1 MRNSFI
7 QLFIELQE
15 QLLEK
20 IDQHLEENK
29 NKEVEKKWVKS
40 SQVSEMLSCSAAT
53 LFRLRTDGILPSS
66 RIQGTYYYKLA
77 DIEKMMEDGK
87 GFNTENKISPL
98 RGRGK

>member
-7 QLFIELQE
+7 QLFIEMEE

-20 IDQHLEENK
+20 IDQHLEK
-29 NKEVEKKWVKS
+29 YKSKEVEKKWIKS

-87 GFNTENKISPL
+87 EF
-98 RGRGK
+98 